1 MEKIIITTQI
11 TIHRPVG
18 VVWDYY
24 TKPEH
29 VVNWNFASDD
39 WHCPEAK
46 NDVREGGTFSY
57 IMAAKDGSF
66 SFDFCGTYNVVIEN
80 TTLEITLGDERK
92 VWIEFS
98 DNNQKTT
105 IIQKFEAE
113 NENSPELQKT
123 GWQMILENFK
133 KYVESK

>member
-66 SFDFCGTYNVVIEN
+66 SFDFCGTYNVVVEN
-80 TTLEITLGDERK
+80 KTLEITLGDERK

-98 DNNQKTT
+98 ESGRKTT
-105 IIQKFEAE
+105 LVQRFEAE
-113 NENSPELQKT
+113 TENSPELQQT

>member
-1 MEKIIITTQI
+1 MVNTIITPQK
-11 TIHRPVG
+11 TILRPVE
-18 VVWDYY
+18 VVWENF

-29 VVNWNFASDD
+29 VVNWNFASYD
-39 WHCPEAK
+39 WHCPEAS
-46 NDVREGGTFSY
+46 NDFRQGGTFSY

-66 SFDFCGTYNVVIEN
+66 SFNFWGTYNKIFEN
-80 TTLEITLGDERK
+80 KSIEITLGDYRK

-98 DNNQKTT
+98 ENNQKTT
-105 IIQKFEAE
+105 IVQRFEVE
-113 NENSPELQKT
+113 TENSPELQQT

>member
-1 MEKIIITTQI
+1 MEKTIITTQI
-11 TIHRPVG
+11 TILRPVE
-18 VVWDYY
+18 VVWENF

-29 VVNWNFASDD
+29 VVNWNFASED

-46 NDVREGGTFSY
+46 NEVRQGGTFSY

-66 SFDFCGTYNVVIEN
+66 TFDFCGTYNLVIEN
-80 TTLEITLGDERK
+80 TSLEITLGDERK

-98 DNNQKTT
+98 ENNQQTT

-113 NENSPELQKT
+113 TENSPELQQT